1 LPFTKE
7 LPKNSTSQ
15 KAPPKTKTGGAP
27 SGGPKLNPPS
37 MDNVA
42 DKMKH
47 MRTSSKG

>member
-1 LPFTKE
+1 MPFTKE

-15 KAPPKTKTGGAP
+15 KGPPKTKTGGAP

-37 MDNVA
+37 ADNVA